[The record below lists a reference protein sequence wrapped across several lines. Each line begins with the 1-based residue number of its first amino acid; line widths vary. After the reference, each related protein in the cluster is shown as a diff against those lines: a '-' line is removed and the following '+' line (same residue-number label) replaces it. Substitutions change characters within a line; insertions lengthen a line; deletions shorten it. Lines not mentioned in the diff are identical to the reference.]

1 MLPIFICEDD
11 KVQRST
17 LERYITNYI
26 VMEELSMR
34 ITLSTGDPEAILEY
48 LKQNPKTMGI
58 YFLDVDLGHAING
71 IDLAVKI
78 REIDPLGAIVF
89 VTTHNGLAPT
99 LFKHRVEAL
108 DYITKDN
115 LPEDVQKEVV
125 ECLQTIQK
133 RSMSSPFYD
142 EVRFKVK
149 IGSQTRLFPIA
160 DILFFETSNEQK
172 KVIMHLKEGEVTFFG
187 KLKEIEAFHPNFVFI
202 HKSTVVNIA
211 HIKSIGVNNDLTV
224 YFTNGD
230 QRPIATRLVK
240 VLKMKLER

>member
-11 KVQRST
+11 AIQRTT

-34 ITLSTGDPEAILEY
+34 ITLSTDDPEAILEY

-58 YFLDVDLGHAING
+58 YFLDVDLGHAMNG

-78 REIDPLGAIVF
+78 REVDPLGAIVF
-89 VTTHNGLAPT
+89 VTTHSGLAPT

-108 DYITKDN
+108 GYITKDN
-115 LPEDVQKEVV
+115 LPEDVQREVV

-133 RSMSSPFYD
+133 RSMGSSFYD

-160 DILFFETSNEQK
+160 DILFFETSTEQK

-202 HKSTVVNIA
+202 HKSTVVNIT
-211 HIKSIGVNNDLTV
+211 HIKSIGMNQDFTA
-224 YFTNGD
+224 YFSNGD
-230 QRPIATRLVK
+230 QRPVATRMMK
-240 VLKMKLER
+240 SLKGKIHG